1 MVFVG
6 ECVSVRLRLT
16 DVDLLQL
23 VKPLS
28 RQYAVTEGINGHLH
42 SLLAIFVRERNSRL
56 ILGDVFGACRG
67 GAVHLAFFTHAN

>member
-6 ECVSVRLRLT
+6 ECVSMRLRLT

-28 RQYAVTEGINGHLH
+28 RQCAVTEVINGHLY
-42 SLLAIFVRERNSRL
+42 SLLDIFVRKRSSTL
-56 ILGDVFGACRG
+56 ILGGVFGACRA
-67 GAVHLAFFTHAN
+67 GAVHLAFFKHAN

>member
-23 VKPLS
+23 VKPLN
-28 RQYAVTEGINGHLH
+28 RQCAVTEGINGHLH
-42 SLLAIFVRERNSRL
+42 SLLGIFVHERNSSL
-56 ILGDVFGACRG
+56 ILGGCVWS
-67 GAVHLAFFTHAN
+67 L